1 MRAGATRI
9 AVALATIVVVGVL
22 AVVASLWAALGDTEI
37 SAAGWA
43 AMVLGVL
50 VALALGIG
58 LMALVFFSSRHGYD
72 EADRDR
78 R

>member
-1 MRAGATRI
+1 MRAGAGGI
-9 AVALATIVVVGVL
+9 AVALAAIAVVGVL
-22 AVVASLWAALGDTEI
+22 AVVASLWASVGNSQI

-50 VALALGIG
+50 FALALGIG

-72 EADRDR
+72 DPDRDR

>member
-1 MRAGATRI
+1 
-9 AVALATIVVVGVL
+9 VALAAIVVVGVL
-22 AVVASLWAALGDTEI
+22 AVVASLWTSVGDTEI
-37 SAAGWA
+37 NAAGWV
-43 AMVLGVL
+43 AMVLGGL

-72 EADRDR
+72 EPDER